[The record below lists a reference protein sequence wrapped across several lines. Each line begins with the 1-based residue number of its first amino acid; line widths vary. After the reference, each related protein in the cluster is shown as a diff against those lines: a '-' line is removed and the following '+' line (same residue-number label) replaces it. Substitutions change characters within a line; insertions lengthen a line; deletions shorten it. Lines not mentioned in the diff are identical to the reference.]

1 MCSSHLGQEETVLSM
16 SFSGNQP
23 LWSLH
28 KHIEAQ
34 GGLGQPGV
42 LWSWLS

>member
-1 MCSSHLGQEETVLSM
+1 MCSSHLGQEETVEY
-16 SFSGNQP
+16 GV
-23 LWSLH
+23 LWKPALVELAQ
-28 KHIEAQ
+28 HIEAQ